1 MNEQNETTIN
11 PMQATEAFP
20 VEEQS
25 LPAEV
30 VLAEQQAGFLEPSDT
45 PPVYVP

>member
-1 MNEQNETTIN
+1 
-11 PMQATEAFP
+11 MQATEAFP

-30 VLAEQQAGFLEPSDT
+30 VLAEQQAGFTEPSGT
-45 PPVYVP
+45 LPVYVP

>member
-25 LPAEV
+25 LSAEAV
-30 VLAEQQAGFLEPSDT
+30 FAEQQAGFLEPSDT